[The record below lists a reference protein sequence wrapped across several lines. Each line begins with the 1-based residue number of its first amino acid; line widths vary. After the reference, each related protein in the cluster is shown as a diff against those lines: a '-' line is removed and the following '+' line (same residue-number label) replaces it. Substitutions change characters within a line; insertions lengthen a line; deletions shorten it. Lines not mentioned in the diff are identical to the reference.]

1 LKFVVAIDGTA
12 SSGKSTT
19 ARLLAKKLGVVY
31 LDTGAMYRAVTYL
44 LLNEDAI
51 QASDGLLQKILL
63 SSPLEFKI
71 LNRKL
76 YVYLDGK
83 LLKKELRSAE
93 VDRWVSPVAE
103 RALVRAFLV
112 AKQREIGKR
121 RRLVCEGRDIGSVVF
136 PDAVLKVF
144 MSCSLDE
151 RARRRQK
158 ELEERGISR
167 DIEEVKANL
176 KQRDEVDSHRKISPL
191 VHTPDAFYVET
202 TKLTIAQQVELIEE
216 EVRKRMKELK

>member
-1 LKFVVAIDGTA
+1 MKFVVAIDGTA

-19 ARLLAKKLGVVY
+19 ARLLAKKLGVAY

-44 LLNEDAI
+44 LLQEDALE
-51 QASDGLLQKILL
+51 ASDRLLQKILL
-63 SSPLEFKI
+63 NSPLEFKI
-71 LNRKL
+71 RNRKL
-76 YVYLDGK
+76 CVYLDGK
-83 LLKKELRSAE
+83 LLENELRTPE
-93 VDRWVSPVAE
+93 IDRWVSPVAK

-136 PDAVLKVF
+136 PDAALKVF
-144 MSCSLDE
+144 MGCFLDE
-151 RARRRQK
+151 RARRRKK

-176 KQRDEVDSHRKISPL
+176 KQRDEVDSHRKLSPL
-191 VHTPDAFYVET
+191 TRTTDAFYVDT
-202 TKLTIAQQVELIEE
+202 THLTIEEQVALIEA
-216 EVRKRMKELK
+216 EVRKRMVGK